1 MSPAAKQRVLFGA
14 KIVITA
20 ALVGWLVHKGALDM
34 RVLGVFL
41 EEKSLLFLD
50 MFVFVLASIVLASM
64 RWRALLSLAD
74 VKVAFGRAVHL
85 QFVSLF
91 FNVVIPG
98 NVGGDVIKALYV
110 AREQAPEKRASLVLI
125 AFVERL
131 VGLAGL
137 VSVALLVLAF
147 RGVALWENPAFRPF
161 VSTVLLLGAGF
172 VVGPVVF
179 VVAMRSFG
187 AKLEAMASGPSKI
200 SGLLK
205 KVVASFRLVS
215 AKPMELVK
223 ALVLSMGVHSTNMVL
238 FAMMTRIVSKQDAPF
253 GIIATV
259 YPIGLLSLML
269 PVSAAGA
276 GVGHVAFEKLFVA
289 MGLTRGA
296 DVFNVFFFGQIAPC
310 VLGLVP
316 YLMLRAKEPVPE
328 AAPEAAPTEA
338 LEGEVADP
346 ARTEPGPTPHD
357 P

>member
-1 MSPAAKQRVLFGA
+1 VTPAAKQRVLFGA

-64 RWRALLSLAD
+64 RWRALLSLVD

-200 SGLLK
+200 SGLL
-205 KVVASFRLVS
+205 
-215 AKPMELVK
+215 MELVK